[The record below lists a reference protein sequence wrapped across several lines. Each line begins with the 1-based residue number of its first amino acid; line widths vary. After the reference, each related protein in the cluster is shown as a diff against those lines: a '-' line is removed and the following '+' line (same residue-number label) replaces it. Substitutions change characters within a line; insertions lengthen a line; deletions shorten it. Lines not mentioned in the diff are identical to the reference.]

1 MEKIEDI
8 RLALEGFFEHPLSEI
23 AARLDA
29 IDKRLDHIEQ
39 MAGIRHGQLMLAN
52 ETEQRIARLES
63 LLAASKPPPA

>member
-8 RLALEGFFEHPLSEI
+8 RLALEGFFERPLNEI
-23 AARLDA
+23 TARLGA
-29 IDKRLDHIEQ
+29 IEKRLDHMKQ
-39 MAGIRHGQLMLAN
+39 MAGIRHGQLMLAT